1 MSAHFIEAV
10 TVLWAVLAICSIG
23 AFAYL
28 THKVSDLE
36 CLAVGMLDKLT
47 DLVRK
52 ARDTQRAQMNE
63 LMETRIAVRKEAES
77 WTEFFETHYEEIE
90 GRLQKYDFDVVLIRD
105 DLEEITKLVDPAET
119 GEIELPE
126 LTAEYEEIFH
136 KEMVDDKD
144 LVCRKL
150 AEFLRYTRAGED
162 IESIE
167 YEKVDEADGF
177 SYEKYAVIKFKNGS
191 RKGITI
197 TGDSGK
203 AIAADVIKAL

>member
-36 CLAVGMLDKLT
+36 CLAVDMLDKLT
-47 DLVRK
+47 DMVGK
-52 ARDTQRAQMNE
+52 ARGTQQAQMNE
-63 LMETRIAVRKEAES
+63 LLETRIEVRNQQKS
-77 WTEFFETHYEEIE
+77 LMSMFELFAEIE
-90 GRLQKYDFDVVLIRD
+90 PTLMK
-105 DLEEITKLVDPAET
+105 LEGWLDPEKA

-177 SYEKYAVIKFKNGS
+177 SYEEYAVIKFKNGF